1 MRTPATVYINGRFLT
16 QPLSGMQRYAQ
27 EIVQALDAILAQRR
41 AEGRAGFRAEIVI
54 PASATARAVDLSD
67 IPMKRL
73 GRSTGH
79 LWEQTEFAWYARR
92 GISLNLVT
100 AGPYFHRCSV
110 LALHDAAIFVH
121 PENFSWRYRTLHRFL
136 RPRLARRARRL
147 LTISEFSRRELA
159 RYCAVPESAF
169 EIVGDSA
176 EHIAQVTADAA
187 IIARHGLRTGRF
199 VLAVGNQT
207 PNKNIAA
214 AVRAFQAVAPADWQM
229 VVAGGG
235 ADRIFGSTQQV
246 SSARVIATGRVT
258 DGELRALYEHAGL
271 FVFPSKYEGFGV
283 PPLEAG
289 LLGCPV
295 LASNAAAIPEVLGD
309 AAEYFELGSDASL
322 QGKLRTLLAEPVRRQ
337 ALATVARDRASRFSW
352 QAHGEALCRV
362 LEEVAA

>member
-1 MRTPATVYINGRFLT
+1 MSAKPTVYINGRFLT

-27 EIVQALDAILAQRR
+27 EIVLALDSILASKKASGRQPFT
-41 AEGRAGFRAEIVI
+41 AELVV
-54 PASATARAVDLSD
+54 PARSVTRHLVLQAINVKA
-67 IPMKRL
+67 L
-73 GRSTGH
+73 GRLTGH
-79 LWEQTEFAWYARR
+79 VWEQTEFAWYARH
-92 GISLNLVT
+92 GVALNLVT
-100 AGPYFHRCSV
+100 AGPYFHSRSV
-110 LALHDAAIFVH
+110 LTLHDAAIFAH
-121 PENFSWRYRTLHRFL
+121 PENFSFKYRTLHQFL

-159 RYCAVPESAF
+159 RHCGVAESAF

-176 EHIAQVTADAA
+176 EHIAHVPADNS
-187 IIARHGLRTGRF
+187 IIARHGLQRGLF

-214 AVRAFQAVAPADWQM
+214 AVRAFNAVAPADWRM

-235 ADRIFGSTQQV
+235 ADRIFASTQQV
-246 SSARVIATGRVT
+246 SSDRIVATGRVS

-271 FVFPSKYEGFGV
+271 FIFPSKYEGFGV

-309 AAEYFELGSDASL
+309 AAEYFDVRSDDSL
-322 QGKLRTLLAEPVRRQ
+322 QAKLKALLAEPTRRQ
-337 ALATVARDRASRFSW
+337 ALALAARQRARGFSW
-352 QAHGEALCRV
+352 QAHGEKLSGV
-362 LEEVAA
+362 LQELVA